1 MGGKDKKF
9 SKKIGVGSSY
19 TRSTAVQDLG
29 QECVLCWAGLELL
42 QDVETG
48 DRREISTENCP
59 AWN

>member
-9 SKKIGVGSSY
+9 SKKTGVGSSY
-19 TRSTAVQDLG
+19 STAVQDPG

-42 QDVETG
+42 QDVKTG